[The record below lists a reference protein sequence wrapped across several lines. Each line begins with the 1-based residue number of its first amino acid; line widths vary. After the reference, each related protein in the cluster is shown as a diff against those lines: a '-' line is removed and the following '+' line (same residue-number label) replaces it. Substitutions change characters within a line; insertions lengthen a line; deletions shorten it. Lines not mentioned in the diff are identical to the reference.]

1 MDNINPKTPAFPCIP
16 AQDQFNRIY
25 APIPGFNKFEYTVLM
40 IMTAKEQTYNTI
52 SNKAIV
58 RDSIELA
65 NEFFKQL
72 NDLDNEKDSKVV
84 SLD

>member
-25 APIPGFNKFEYTVLM
+25 APIPGFSKFEYAVLM
-40 IMTAKEQTYNTI
+40 IMVAKEQTYNTLG
-52 SNKAIV
+52 NKSIV
-58 RDSIELA
+58 RDSILLA
-65 NEFFKQL
+65 NEFFKQINEL
-72 NDLDNEKDSKVV
+72 NNEKDTSTI